1 MSRTLLRHDRIWTG
15 DAESPWTDA
24 LLVEDGRITAVGC
37 SGRRS
42 GGRPGRRRPARA
54 PSSCPAC
61 TTPTSTPSGWLAS
74 LSSVDL
80 HEARSLDETLELVRA
95 HAESL
100 PAGEWLHSGRWNHNI
115 WDVPVQPDRHSLD
128 TVSGDRVAALSS
140 VDGHTIWAN
149 SVALQRAGITR
160 DTPDPVG
167 GEIVR
172 DADGEPTGILRESAQ
187 ELLDVIEQDQAP
199 LRPWLERA
207 QELLLS
213 VGLTSIT
220 DIDGEEARAAYAEM
234 HADGALRLRVT
245 KCTRDGDLELAI
257 AEGRRSGQ
265 GDDRFRVGPVKFF
278 SDGALGSHTAHMT
291 EPFIGHEG
299 CGIAAMPYEVLLER
313 TLLAVRSGLD
323 VCTHA
328 IGDEANRLV
337 LDSFEAVRAEGHD
350 AAAAHRA
357 RPARAAGR
365 HPAVPLARRHR
376 LDAAQPLHGRPRARR
391 PDHRPAPARVVCV
404 AQLPRRRGA
413 AGLRVRRARRG
424 PEPLLRSAR
433 SRDPAARRRVT
444 RSAGGGPR
452 SGSPSTRPC
461 APTPSGR
468 TRPSGAPTSA
478 GSPAAS
484 SPTSSSSTA
493 TSGRSRGRRRPRSAT
508 RWCSRPGSAASS
520 PTSAPDPPG
529 IRRLR
534 RARSPTRRPD
544 SRNRFTGLAAHPRL
558 GTTGL

>member
-1 MSRTLLRHDRIWTG
+1 MTPTRTLFRHDRIWTG
-15 DAESPWTDA
+15 DPDGPWTDA
-24 LLVEDGRITAVGC
+24 LLVEDGRIAAVGTAA
-37 SGRRS
+37 REEQARDVVDL
-42 GGRPGRRRPARA
+42 PGALVMTGLHDAHIHSEWVAR
-54 PSSCPAC
+54 
-61 TTPTSTPSGWLAS
+61 S

-80 HEARSLDETLELVRA
+80 RQARSFDETLELVRV
-95 HAESL
+95 HAASL
-100 PAGEWLHSGRWNHNI
+100 ADGEWLHSGRWNHNV

-149 SVALQRAGITR
+149 SLALQRAGITR

-187 ELLDVIEQDQAP
+187 DLLDVIEQDTAP

-220 DIDGEEARAAYAEM
+220 DIDGEETRAAYADL
-234 HADGALRLRVT
+234 HADRALRLRVT

-257 AEGRRSGQ
+257 SEGRRSGQ

-299 CGIAAMPYEVLLER
+299 CGIAAMPYDVLLER

-337 LDSFEAVRAEGHD
+337 LDSFAAVRADGHD
-350 AAAAHRA
+350 SLLRIEHAQHVRPVDIPRFRA
-357 RPARAAGR
+357 LDVIASMQPTHCTADLE
-365 HPAVPLARRHR
+365 LADQIIGPRRLASYAWR
-376 LDAAQPLHGRPRARR
+376 SFLDAGVRLAFGSDAPVEDPNPFYGLHAAVTRQRADGSPLGGWRPEERITLDEAVHAHTVGAHEAVGRTDVGRLLPGQLADLVVVDRD
-391 PDHRPAPARVVCV
+391 PWELEESAPAEIRDTVVLQTWV
-404 AQLPRRRGA
+404 GGELAHE
-413 AGLRVRRARRG
+413 RA
-424 PEPLLRSAR
+424 
-433 SRDPAARRRVT
+433 
-444 RSAGGGPR
+444 
-452 SGSPSTRPC
+452 
-461 APTPSGR
+461 
-468 TRPSGAPTSA
+468 
-478 GSPAAS
+478 
-484 SPTSSSSTA
+484 
-493 TSGRSRGRRRPRSAT
+493 
-508 RWCSRPGSAASS
+508 
-520 PTSAPDPPG
+520 
-529 IRRLR
+529 
-534 RARSPTRRPD
+534 
-544 SRNRFTGLAAHPRL
+544 
-558 GTTGL
+558 